1 MMRFFQISILFLL
14 LSSCSPIVKDY
25 LVQKNSV
32 SQIENNYFSDT
43 KKDYVYKAQI
53 DIYGNYIGGIFIIKP
68 IEKNHHRI
76 VFATEFGAR
85 MLDIELKNNKLIKNK
100 IVKKIDRSLIINT
113 LRKDFQILLQ
123 EKVKVLNTYRL
134 NENKIYQTKKNN
146 RYNFYFYNFENQLF
160 EIKNTTKYK
169 DKIIFSFSNFVNE
182 EPQNICIKHKNIKL
196 VIDLKRLK

>member
-14 LSSCSPIVKDY
+14 LSSCSPIVKNY
-25 LVQKNSV
+25 LVQRNSV
-32 SQIENNYFSDT
+32 SQIENNYFSNT

-68 IEKNHHRI
+68 IAKNHHRI
-76 VFATEFGAR
+76 VFTTEFGAR
-85 MLDIELKNNKLIKNK
+85 MLDIELKNGTLIKNK
-100 IVKKIDRSLIINT
+100 IVDKLNKNIIINT
-113 LRKDFQILLQ
+113 LKKDFEILLQ
-123 EKVKVLNTYRL
+123 EKAKVLNTYRL
-134 NENKIYQTKKNN
+134 NKNEIYQTNKNN

-169 DKIIFSFSNFVNE
+169 EKIIFSFSNFE
-182 EPQNICIKHKNIKL
+182 DKKPQNIRIKHKNMKL